1 VRVFLDTNVLVSAFA
16 TRGMCADVLRV
27 VLAEHT
33 LITSEVVL
41 RELSRVLRTR
51 IGMPS
56 RLVEEVEAFLR
67 EHEVAGK
74 PAAPSAL
81 PIRDKDDRWVFASAV
96 EGRADVF
103 VTGDRDL
110 LDVAGA
116 APLKIVDPRGFW
128 QLSRK
133 S

>member
-1 VRVFLDTNVLVSAFA
+1 LSLLRFERLRRRALPFA
-16 TRGMCADVLRV
+16 EARGYLT
-27 VLAEHT
+27 E
-33 LITSEVVL
+33 
-41 RELSRVLRTR
+41 
-51 IGMPS
+51 
-56 RLVEEVEAFLR
+56 
-67 EHEVAGK
+67 
-74 PAAPSAL
+74 SAL

-96 EGRADVF
+96 EGRAEVF

>member
-1 VRVFLDTNVLVSAFA
+1 MGGRRVKGNA
-16 TRGMCADVLRV
+16 
-27 VLAEHT
+27 
-33 LITSEVVL
+33 
-41 RELSRVLRTR
+41 
-51 IGMPS
+51 
-56 RLVEEVEAFLR
+56 R

-81 PIRDKDDRWVFASAV
+81 PIRDKDDRWVFASAL
-96 EGRADVF
+96 EGRAEVF

-116 APLKIVDPRGFW
+116 APLKIPDPSGVW

>member
-1 VRVFLDTNVLVSAFA
+1 MRVFLDTNVLVSAFA
-16 TRGMCADVLRV
+16 TRGICAD
-27 VLAEHT
+27 
-33 LITSEVVL
+33 
-41 RELSRVLRTR
+41 
-51 IGMPS
+51 
-56 RLVEEVEAFLR
+56 
-67 EHEVAGK
+67 
-74 PAAPSAL
+74 
-81 PIRDKDDRWVFASAV
+81 RDKDDRWVFASAV
-96 EGRADVF
+96 EGRAEVF